1 LSPAFGILAKALSP
15 AFGILAKALSPAF
28 GILAKALS
36 SAFGILAK
44 ALSSAFG
51 ILAKALSP
59 AFGILAKALSPA
71 FGILAKALSSAF
83 GILAKA
89 LSRGFGILAKAL
101 SRGFGILAK
110 ALSRGFA
117 ILQKAFGTKPTLL
130 VFITVVAAYSLCAWD
145 RMLGP
150 SPQFHFVDLAQ
161 SFLDGRL
168 DTDTPRER
176 SSNAQEGDAR
186 GYREALAR
194 TEKAG
199 GWNDWAFVRK
209 LTLKDGEVVRGRFPW
224 EGGEGERRHIFYG
237 DDNRELK
244 IVVPNDLARTC
255 GETGRGL
262 CDERVYYISFPPFP
276 ALAMLP
282 VVAVFGYDTNDV
294 LITVLV
300 GGLNAVLLFWFLQL
314 LVLRGHSKRT
324 TRDNV
329 LLTIAFALG
338 TVTFFSSVRG
348 EVWFT
353 ALVFGVA
360 LNIGFMLAALDL
372 RHPIVAGLLLGCGFA
387 TRTPVLFC
395 GAFFAWQLFF
405 KDNRWDLAL
414 MKSRWREILVTGTKF
429 ALPLGAVLIALA
441 WYNHARFGDSG
452 EFGHAYLQGSAYDR
466 VRDHGMFS
474 FTYLN
479 RNLLSA
485 LLSMPRFTTD
495 SPFVMVSNHGLG
507 LIFTTPLFLY
517 LLWPREQTALR
528 WALWAAVA
536 AAAIPGLFYQNTGW
550 IQFGF
555 RFAMD
560 YMPYL
565 FGLLA
570 IGGRPLGRTATALI
584 VFGIIVNL
592 FGAIT
597 FGRMGIFYYDTVM
610 PGAT

>member
-1 LSPAFGILAKALSP
+1 MEAAQEIDWSKGSPAGRVRDFGWRPSLFV
-15 AFGILAKALSPAF
+15 FGLV
-28 GILAKALS
+28 
-36 SAFGILAK
+36 
-44 ALSSAFG
+44 
-51 ILAKALSP
+51 
-59 AFGILAKALSPA
+59 
-71 FGILAKALSSAF
+71 
-83 GILAKA
+83 
-89 LSRGFGILAKAL
+89 
-101 SRGFGILAK
+101 
-110 ALSRGFA
+110 
-117 ILQKAFGTKPTLL
+117 TLVYGL
-130 VFITVVAAYSLCAWD
+130 VAWD
-145 RMLGP
+145 RVLQP

-176 SSNAQEGDAR
+176 SQVTRDDDPK
-186 GYREALAR
+186 GYREAIAR
-194 TEKAG
+194 TEAAG
-199 GWNDWAFVRK
+199 GWNDWSYVRK

-224 EGGEGERRHIFYG
+224 EGAEGDRKHLFWT

-244 IVVPNDLARTC
+244 IVTPTDLARTC
-255 GETGRGL
+255 GDGGHSL
-262 CDERVYYISFPPFP
+262 CDERVYYISFPPVP
-276 ALAMLP
+276 ALMLLP
-282 VVAVFGYDTNDV
+282 FVAVFGYDTNDV
-294 LITVLV
+294 LITVLI

-314 LVLRGHSKRT
+314 LVVRGHSARS

-329 LLTIAFALG
+329 WLALAFALG

-348 EVWFT
+348 EVWFS

-360 LNIGFMLAALDL
+360 LNLCFMLAALDL
-372 RHPIVAGLLLGCGFA
+372 RHPIIAGAMLGLAFG
-387 TRTPVLFC
+387 TRTPTLFC
-395 GAFFAWQLFF
+395 GAFFAWQLLFRG
-405 KDNRWDLAL
+405 NRWDRQ
-414 MKSRWREILVTGTKF
+414 RWREILAVGTKF
-429 ALPLGAVLIALA
+429 AVPLVLILGALA
-441 WYNHARFGDSG
+441 WYNKARFGDPG

-466 VRDHGMFS
+466 VRDHGMFG

-485 LLSMPRFTTD
+485 LLAMPRFSAE
-495 SPFVMVSNHGLG
+495 SPYVMVSNHGLG

-517 LLWPREQTALR
+517 LLWPRDKRPLR

-550 IQFGF
+550 VQFGF

-565 FGLLA
+565 FALLA
-570 IGGRPLGRTATALI
+570 VGGRPLGRQAKWLI

-597 FGRMGIFYYDTVM
+597 FGRWGMFYYESVM

>member
-1 LSPAFGILAKALSP
+1 M
-15 AFGILAKALSPAF
+15 
-28 GILAKALS
+28 
-36 SAFGILAK
+36 
-44 ALSSAFG
+44 
-51 ILAKALSP
+51 
-59 AFGILAKALSPA
+59 
-71 FGILAKALSSAF
+71 
-83 GILAKA
+83 
-89 LSRGFGILAKAL
+89 
-101 SRGFGILAK
+101 
-110 ALSRGFA
+110 FA
-117 ILQKAFGTKPTLL
+117 T
-130 VFITVVAAYSLCAWD
+130 VAAVYSLCAWD
-145 RMLGP
+145 RLLAP
-150 SPQFHFVDLAQ
+150 SAQFHFVDLAA
-161 SFLDGRL
+161 SFLHGRL

-176 SSNAQEGDAR
+176 SQNARDDDPP

-199 GWNDWAFVRK
+199 GWNDWAFVRR
-209 LTLKDGEVVRGRFPW
+209 LTLEGGEVVRGRFPW
-224 EGGEGERRHIFYG
+224 EGTDSERKHLFHT

-244 IVVPNDLARTC
+244 IVVPDDLARTC
-255 GETGRGL
+255 GERGRSL
-262 CDERVYYISFPPFP
+262 CDEREYYISFPPFP
-276 ALAMLP
+276 ALALLP
-282 VVAVFGYDTNDV
+282 VVAVLGYDTNDV

-300 GGLNAVLLFWFLQL
+300 GGLNAVLMFWFLQL
-314 LVLRGHSKRT
+314 LVIRGHSTRSA
-324 TRDNV
+324 RDNV
-329 LLTIAFALG
+329 WLTIAFALG

-360 LNIGFMLAALDL
+360 LNIGFMMAALDL

-395 GAFFAWQLFF
+395 GAFFAWQLLF
-405 KDNRWDLAL
+405 KDSRWDLG
-414 MKSRWREILVTGTKF
+414 RWREILKVGVQF
-429 ALPLGAVLIALA
+429 AAPLGAVLIALA
-441 WYNHARFGDSG
+441 WYNQARFGDPG

-485 LLSMPRFTTD
+485 ILAFPRLSTSAPYI
-495 SPFVMVSNHGLG
+495 MVSNHGLG
-507 LIFTTPLFLY
+507 LLFTTPLFLF
-517 LLWPREQTALR
+517 LLWPKHRPALR

-550 IQFGF
+550 VQFGF

-565 FGLLA
+565 FALIA
-570 IGGRPLGRTATALI
+570 IGGRPIGRTAIALI
-584 VFGIIVNL
+584 LFGIAVNL

-597 FGRMGIFYYDTVM
+597 FGRYGAFYYETVL